1 MKNHCLFV
9 VLRKEKKSK
18 REEEKEKEREKTVRL
33 IYIKRQEKKSL
44 CNNLQHVGSR

>member
-18 REEEKEKEREKTVRL
+18 REEKREKTVRL